1 MLLALLLL
9 LVSFCT
15 IFKGSGFLEKL
26 VVSQGLKLFSVIGMR
41 FEIKILRVTMTLRVC
56 VLGKIFQLRDKK
68 LPDTFIYKL
77 LEILGSRLITRPM
90 TLKQPRRTPCER
102 LAMRAGFWNQT

>member
-26 VVSQGLKLFSVIGMR
+26 VSQGLKLFSVIGTR

-68 LPDTFIYKL
+68 LPDTFIYEL

-90 TLKQPRRTPCER
+90 TLKQPRRTPYER
-102 LAMRAGFWNQT
+102 LVMRAGFWNQT